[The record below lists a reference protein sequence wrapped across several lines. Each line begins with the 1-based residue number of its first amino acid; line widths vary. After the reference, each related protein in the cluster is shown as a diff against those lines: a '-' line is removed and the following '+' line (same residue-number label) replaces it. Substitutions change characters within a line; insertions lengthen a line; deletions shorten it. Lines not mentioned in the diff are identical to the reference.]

1 MLPHDHIG
9 IPSFSAGNSKQA
21 FRRNFP
27 KGIPSLFKGP
37 LSLSRPL
44 FQGFPAFFKRSL
56 CFPSVI
62 FQEIP
67 MPFSRN
73 RRDRHNNRFPKRYP
87 LCRGHMIIRSLSLS
101 LPLSLTS
108 HIHINIHLPKH
119 ARLHASAIAPFCSRL
134 MRHQVHS
141 GIPPSL
147 PTMFEGRHFCS
158 TRASIYSTSFARI
171 SYTNGNSC
179 LNANIQLQSL
189 TPSQMPPRLEC
200 VFADA
205 CQLGRR
211 LLTLLAIQPAELRR
225 PKRFAPRNVF
235 CFLCNQTPDA

>member
-1 MLPHDHIG
+1 ML
-9 IPSFSAGNSKQA
+9 
-21 FRRNFP
+21 R
-27 KGIPSLFKGP
+27 
-37 LSLSRPL
+37 SRL
-44 FQGFPAFFKRSL
+44 L
-56 CFPSVI
+56 V
-62 FQEIP
+62 
-67 MPFSRN
+67 
-73 RRDRHNNRFPKRYP
+73 RHRTCNV
-87 LCRGHMIIRSLSLS
+87 
-101 LPLSLTS
+101 
-108 HIHINIHLPKH
+108 
-119 ARLHASAIAPFCSRL
+119 ARLHTTTHAACFCTSHSLFVGTQSCSITLWYPSAIAPFCAPL
-134 MRHQVHS
+134 MQHQVHS

-147 PTMFEGRHFCS
+147 PTPFEGRHFCS

-211 LLTLLAIQPAELRR
+211 LLTLLAIQLAELRR